1 MKRTQIIELLSNI
14 RATWVS
20 FVSIVMFVALGIG
33 LYSGLAWTG
42 EALQLRTA
50 NIFEE
55 NNLHTFEMTFPYG
68 FTAKDIKAVKQVE
81 GVSRVDAGYL
91 SSQTLRLHRTNY
103 TVNVRN
109 LPKNIDKLTVV
120 EGKLPANKKQIAIET
135 IFAQRYSLKVG
146 DTISFKHDLSKSER
160 AEDADGMKY
169 LKGDTYK
176 ITALVQSP
184 AYLGS
189 SNSTRG
195 SSTSGTTV
203 DSFAWTVE
211 SAFDRSA
218 FNNSYVTLLV
228 DCDSVPGSSVYSNDF
243 SERVAAIKS
252 RIAKIGKKRAQKRY
266 KSIIAAANAEI
277 DAAEA
282 KLKAAQ
288 EQISSGSDQIDAAQK
303 TIKSKTRELEDAQLE
318 LKVTSKLLSSQK
330 KQTEDALNQVKS
342 ALDKY
347 DQLYQSARSRFD
359 AKIAQVKT
367 LKEQTGVG
375 QAAIDSVNSYYEKLA
390 SQKKELD
397 DKLAAGTITQEE
409 YDKQLKKICD
419 DYNAG
424 IDSAHTTITENGGE
438 FYNLAKENIDAFFDV
453 ATIDP
458 ATFDDDIK
466 AITDKNKG
474 FTDTISV
481 ADKAVERLQT
491 EADNLQSEM
500 DNLKSSLDSV
510 TSAYEKKRAEYEAKI
525 AKAEGQVASGKAQLA
540 SGKKQLKSAQST
552 VDEKR
557 NELKDARAQYKK
569 GRAKLKAAKEQV
581 SQTVEMN
588 WVVIS
593 TEYNGAVMIVDELT
607 GMLDRLRM
615 SMAGLFVIVG
625 LFVCYSAVSRIVHEQ
640 ITQLGTKKAIGF
652 RASEIT
658 LSYLA
663 YSGLAVMLGAA
674 IGAAIGMLIVEPI
687 AAPSLNWF
695 VFETPNPIFTP
706 GVFALVTAIDLVLI
720 LASTWLACRGV
731 LKRNAIEL
739 LQGEK
744 PPANRTRFY
753 EKWNIWQR
761 LGLFTQTVVNNCIND
776 KRRVFATLVG
786 VAGCTALIVV
796 AVTLSENTTI
806 SFDRQLNDIYGF
818 DSIVYCNPTENDKSA
833 TNSKTS
839 SSAKA
844 TSSAT
849 KAKNKK
855 DKRTTVDEYLT
866 KQGMAHTA
874 VKRSTYALNQP
885 NGRQSV
891 MNVYVTADP
900 EGFGKLFHMN
910 TVDYGTGSAAVDGAW
925 VSEGYANYFHVK
937 VGDTIQLQN
946 AAGQTFDVP
955 IAGFFEFHSTMHFMV
970 LSSSAYERIM
980 GSDIT
985 YNAYIVKTDT
995 YELGPIRRALRKK
1008 TSDFVSISSEK
1019 QWLVFAAS
1027 TFSKLSSTI
1036 VAIYVVLSAVMA
1048 LIVLLNL
1055 NIMFI
1060 EEKKRELI
1068 VLMINGYS
1076 LRDAKRYIYRDN
1088 IAMTAVGIVLGCAV
1102 GMIMGYFSVQSAE
1115 NSAICLIKDPSLK
1128 ACLVAAAL
1136 CSVFCAIVT
1145 AIALRRIS
1153 KFKLTDIGKM

>member
-42 EALQLRTA
+42 EALQIKTA
-50 NIFEE
+50 NIFDE

-68 FTAKDIKAVKQVE
+68 FTAKDIKAVKRVE

-109 LPKNIDKLTVV
+109 LPKSVDKLTVI
-120 EGKLPANKKQIAIET
+120 EGKLPTSKKQIAIET
-135 IFAQRYSLKVG
+135 IFAQRYGLKVG
-146 DTISFKHDLSKSER
+146 DTISFKRDLSRSER

-169 LKGDTYK
+169 LKGRSFK

-203 DSFAWTVE
+203 DSFAWTTE

-218 FNNSYVTLLV
+218 FNDSYVTLLV
-228 DCDSVPGSSVYSNDF
+228 DCDSVPSSSVYSNDF

-252 RIAKIGKKRAQKRY
+252 RITKIGKKRAQKRY
-266 KSIIAAANAEI
+266 KGIIAAANAEI

-359 AKIAQVKT
+359 AKIAEVKT
-367 LKEQTGVG
+367 LKDQTGVG
-375 QAAIDSVNSYYEKLA
+375 QAAIDSVNSYYDELKA
-390 SQKKELD
+390 QKKDLD
-397 DKLAAGTITQEE
+397 DKLAAGTVTQEE

-424 IDSAHTTITENGGE
+424 IDSAHTRITENGGQ
-438 FYNLAKENIDAFFDV
+438 FYELAQENIDGFFDV
-453 ATIDP
+453 ARIEP

-466 AITDKNKG
+466 EITDKNKDL
-474 FTDTISV
+474 TSTISV
-481 ADKAVERLQT
+481 ADKAVERLQA
-491 EADNLQSEM
+491 EADSLQSEM

-540 SGKKQLKSAQST
+540 SGKQQLKSAQST

-569 GRAKLKAAKEQV
+569 GRSKLKAAKEQV

-607 GMLDRLRM
+607 GMLDRLRT

-663 YSGLAVMLGAA
+663 YSGLAVVLGAA
-674 IGAAIGMLIVEPI
+674 IGAAIGMLVVEPI

-695 VFETPNPIFTP
+695 VFDTPNPIFTP
-706 GVFALVTAIDLVLI
+706 GVFALVTAIDLALI

-818 DSIVYCNPTENDKSA
+818 DSIVYCNPTENNPSS
-833 TNSKTS
+833 SKTKAS
-839 SSAKA
+839 SS
-844 TSSAT
+844 
-849 KAKNKK
+849 KK
-855 DKRTTVDEYLT
+855 DKQDKRTTVDEYLT

-891 MNVYVTADP
+891 MNVYVAADP
-900 EGFGKLFHMN
+900 EAFGELFHMN
-910 TVDYGTGSAAVDGAW
+910 TADYGTGSAAVDGAW

-980 GSDIT
+980 GSEVT

-995 YELGPIRRALRKK
+995 YELGPIRRALRKNTK
-1008 TSDFVSISSEK
+1008 DFVSISSEK

-1027 TFSKLSSTI
+1027 TFSKLSRTI

-1088 IAMTAVGIVLGCAV
+1088 IAMTAVGIVLGCVV

-1115 NSAICLIKDPSLK
+1115 NSAICLVKDPSIK
-1128 ACLVAAAL
+1128 ACLVAAVL

>member
-1 MKRTQIIELLSNI
+1 MKRTQIVELLSNI

-20 FVSIVMFVALGIG
+20 FASIVMFVALGIG

-42 EALQLRTA
+42 QALKNTTA
-50 NIFEE
+50 GIFET
-55 NNLHTFEMTFPYG
+55 NNLHTFEMAFPYG
-68 FTAKDIKAVKQVE
+68 FTSKDIKKVKGVK
-81 GVSRVDAGYL
+81 GVSKVEAGYL
-91 SSQTLRLHRTNY
+91 SSQTLRVHRTNY

-109 LPKNIDKLTVV
+109 LSKSIDKLTVIN
-120 EGKLPANKKQIAIET
+120 GKLPANKKQIAIEMQ
-135 IFAQRYSLKVG
+135 FARERGLKVG
-146 DTISFKHDLSKSER
+146 DKITFESDLTKSER

-169 LKGDTYK
+169 LKGATYT

-184 AYLGS
+184 AYLAS
-189 SNSTRG
+189 SNSSRG
-195 SSTSGTTV
+195 SSTTGSTV

-211 SAFDRSA
+211 GAFDRSA

-228 DCDSVPGSSVYSNDF
+228 ACKSVPGSSVYSSDF
-243 SERVAAIKS
+243 SERAGAIKS
-252 RIAKIGKKRAQKRY
+252 RIEKIGKKRAQKRY

-318 LKVTSKLLSSQK
+318 LKVTNKLLSSQK
-330 KQTEDALNQVKS
+330 KQTKEALDQVKS

-347 DQLYQSARSRFD
+347 DELYQSARSRFD

-367 LKEQTGVG
+367 LKDQTSVG
-375 QAAIDSVNSYYEKLA
+375 QAAIDSLNSYYEGLE
-390 SQKKELD
+390 SQKKDLD
-397 DKLAAGTITQEE
+397 DKLAAGSITQEE
-409 YDKQLKKICD
+409 YDQKLKKICD
-419 DYNAG
+419 DYNSGA
-424 IDSAHTTITENGGE
+424 DSARTSITENGGE
-438 FYNLAKENIDAFFDV
+438 FYELAKESIDGFFDI
-453 ATIDP
+453 ASIEP
-458 ATFDDDIK
+458 ATFDEDVK
-466 AITDKNKG
+466 AITDKNKDLSN
-474 FTDTISV
+474 TVTV
-481 ADKAVERLQT
+481 ADKTIERLQT
-491 EADNLQSEM
+491 EADNLQAEM

-525 AKAEGQVASGKAQLA
+525 AKAEGQVASGKAQVKN
-540 SGKKQLKSAQST
+540 GKQQIDSAQST
-552 VDEKR
+552 LDAKR
-557 NELKDARAQYKK
+557 NELKEARAQYKK

-581 SQTVEMN
+581 SQTVRMN
-588 WVVIS
+588 WIVTS
-593 TEYNGAVMIVDELT
+593 TEYNGAVFMVDELT
-607 GMLDRLRM
+607 GMLERLCA
-615 SMAGLFVIVG
+615 SMAGLFVLVG

-663 YSGLAVMLGAA
+663 YSGLAVVLGAILGVA
-674 IGAAIGMLIVEPI
+674 LGVFIVEPI

-695 VFETPNPIFTP
+695 VFETPRPIFTP
-706 GVFALVTAIDLVLI
+706 GVFALITAIDLVLI
-720 LASTWLACRGV
+720 LTSTWLACRGV

-753 EKWNIWQR
+753 EKWNVWKR

-796 AVTLSENTTI
+796 AVTLSESTTI
-806 SFDRQLNDIYGF
+806 SFDRQLNEIYGF
-818 DSIVYCNPTENDKSA
+818 DSIVYCNPTENSSGTAKSKA
-833 TNSKTS
+833 S
-839 SSAKA
+839 SSK
-844 TSSAT
+844 
-849 KAKNKK
+849 KAKKTG
-855 DKRTTVDEYLT
+855 RTTVDSYLT

-885 NGRQSV
+885 NGRQNV

-900 EGFGKLFHMN
+900 ESFGKLFHMN
-910 TVDYGTGSAAVDGAW
+910 TVNTGTGSAAVDGAW

-980 GSDIT
+980 GSEVT
-985 YNAYIVKTDT
+985 YNAYIVKTDAE
-995 YELGPIRRALRKK
+995 ELKPIRLALRKK
-1008 TSDFVSISSEK
+1008 TKDFVSITSEK

-1027 TFSKLSSTI
+1027 TFNKLSSTI
-1036 VAIYVVLSAVMA
+1036 VTIYVTLSAVMA

-1088 IAMTAVGIVLGCAV
+1088 IAMTAAGIVLGCAV
-1102 GMIMGYFSVQSAE
+1102 GVVMGYFSVCSAE
-1115 NSAICLIKDPSLK
+1115 NSAICLVKDPSLK
-1128 ACLVAAAL
+1128 ACLVAAVL
-1136 CSVFCAIVT
+1136 CSVFTGIVT